1 MPCASETY
9 IADAGRDGNTELAD
23 FFRHAQA
30 ESRNGA
36 GAGPAAPRF
45 PALRLRGR

>member
-9 IADAGRDGNTELAD
+9 IADAARDGNTELAD

-30 ESRNGA
+30 ESRKG
-36 GAGPAAPRF
+36 GKQGPQLLPA
-45 PALRLRGR
+45 ALRLRGC